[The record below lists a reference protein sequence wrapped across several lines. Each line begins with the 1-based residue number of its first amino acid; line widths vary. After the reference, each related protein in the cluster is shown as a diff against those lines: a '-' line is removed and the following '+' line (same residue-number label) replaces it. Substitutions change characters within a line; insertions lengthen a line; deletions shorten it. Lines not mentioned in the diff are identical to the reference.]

1 MSAGRE
7 GAGRGGGGG
16 EPQLADE
23 AARTAIEADLDANI
37 LVEAGA
43 GSGKTRSLVRRM
55 LALIRTGRATT
66 SEIAAVTF
74 TRKAAGELRERF
86 QVLLERELAA
96 ARDPSDPSDPARRLG
111 EAYGS
116 LDQLFIGTIHSFCA
130 RLLRERPLDAGL
142 DPAFRELTEE
152 ASAELSAAFWVAHLE
167 RLAADSAPILAELA
181 DVGLHPARLEG
192 LFAEVSMH
200 PDVEFPAPEAARPCS
215 AEIAAVRTEL
225 VGLIEEAEEIMPS
238 AELRGGWD
246 ALQSKLH
253 ELGYSRRVVGWES
266 EVEFLRALSRL
277 ARRQSYKVT
286 QNRWSDAAAG
296 KARAKALGEEFSAFV
311 AEGGPARR
319 LLARWRMH
327 RYPIA
332 IRMVSEA
339 AEAWAAERKRAGRL
353 DFGDL
358 LMLSADL
365 LRRSPRARRELGRR
379 YRRVLVDEFQDTDPV
394 QAEILM
400 LLASEPGDVGPDAAP
415 GKESWLAAEPRPGA
429 LFVVGDPK
437 QSIYRFRRADIA
449 VYNAVKDRFGEF
461 GRVLGLETNF
471 RSVPAV
477 AELVNEVFGDE
488 ARFPSRPT
496 PHQAEFAPLLPH
508 RPPRPDGP
516 DGVFHYRIPSGRRD
530 QMVATEA
537 AGLAT
542 WITGRLRPEGDRS
555 PGDFLILTRYR
566 RDLEPY
572 ARELEAR
579 GVPVAL
585 SGVAVSE
592 EEELTELIRLL
603 ECLADPR
610 DPVKL
615 GAVLVGL
622 FFGLDFEQLLD
633 HRAKGGRFGFTS
645 HRRQPETEVTKA
657 LRRLNRWWEAGRRA
671 PADGVLAAIVDE
683 IGLLPHAA
691 SGPLGSFRTGALLYA
706 LDQVASSTL
715 DGGTSMAGA
724 LEAVRLALE
733 AREPE
738 APLQPD
744 RSDAV
749 RVMNLHKAKGLE
761 APVVVLAAPVGETE
775 REPERHVART
785 DDGGAAGYLVVQT
798 REQWTTTIHAMP
810 PGWPEHQA
818 EERRFQ
824 EAEDVRLMYVA
835 ATRAED
841 ELIVARRDGRVEQSP
856 WALLDPWL
864 RRRGVAL
871 DPIAS
876 EAPPDRPALEEE
888 APSIRARAQA
898 VGARRR
904 ESSRPRYRFEAATS
918 VAKRTGPGEVQLTL
932 GFADPAGPDAAG
944 PSKGLAWGAVVHGA
958 LAAAAAGP
966 PDEELRAVCRA
977 LLLENERPL
986 DPEGEPAELDELVA
1000 LVREVYAS
1008 SLWDRARVAHRTLIE
1023 VPFAA
1028 RVPELDERR
1037 GRGRRATSCYVEGV
1051 IDLAFLEVDGWT
1063 IVDYKTDVGT
1073 DPGFVA
1079 RQAAYRRQVE
1089 LYATCWS
1096 RLAAEPVKERII
1108 FYTTQRRKEVW

>member
-1 MSAGRE
+1 MKAGPE
-7 GAGRGGGGG
+7 GAGPSGGG
-16 EPQLADE
+16 EPRLADDT
-23 AARTAIEADLDANI
+23 ARTAIKTDLDVNI

-43 GSGKTRSLVRRM
+43 GSGKTRSLVGRM

-86 QVLLERELAA
+86 QVLLEQELKGAGDPPA
-96 ARDPSDPSDPARRLG
+96 PSDEARRLG
-111 EAYGS
+111 EAYAS

-130 RLLRERPLDAGL
+130 RLLRERPLEAGL

-152 ASAELSAAFWVAHLE
+152 ASVELSAAFWVAHLE
-167 RLAADSAPILAELA
+167 KLSADSAPILTELA
-181 DVGLHPARLEG
+181 DVGLHPTRLEG
-192 LFAEVSMH
+192 LFREVSMH
-200 PDVEFPAPEAARPCS
+200 PDVEFPAPEAPRPSS
-215 AEIAAVRTEL
+215 ADIAAVRTDL
-225 VGLIEEAEEIMPS
+225 VRLTEEAEEIMPP
-238 AELRGGWD
+238 AEPQGGWD
-246 ALQSKLH
+246 ALQKKLH
-253 ELGYSRRVVGWES
+253 EFGYSRRVVGWES
-266 EVEFLRALSRL
+266 EVEFLRALSL
-277 ARRQSYKVT
+277 LTRRQRYRVT
-286 QNRWSDAAAG
+286 QNRWSDLPAG
-296 KARAKALGEEFSAFV
+296 KARAKALGEGFSAFV
-311 AEGGPARR
+311 AEGAPAQR

-327 RYPIA
+327 RYGIA

-358 LMLSADL
+358 LVLSADL

-400 LLASEPGDVGPDAAP
+400 LLASEPADARAGVSP
-415 GKESWLAAEPRPGA
+415 GEVSWLAAEPRPGA

-449 VYNAVKDRFGEF
+449 VYNAVKDRFGRF
-461 GRVLGLETNF
+461 GTVLGLETNF
-471 RSVPAV
+471 RSVPAL
-477 AELVNEVFGDE
+477 AELVNQVFRDE
-488 ARFPSRPT
+488 ACFPSRPT

-508 RPPRPDGP
+508 RPPRPGGA
-516 DGVFHYRIPSGRRD
+516 DGVFHYRIESGRRD
-530 QMVATEA
+530 AMVAEEA
-537 AGLAT
+537 AKLAT
-542 WITGRLRPEGDRS
+542 WICRRSGPDGDRR

-592 EEELTELIRLL
+592 EEELSELVRLL
-603 ECLADPR
+603 ECLADPG
-610 DPVKL
+610 DPAKL
-615 GAVLVGL
+615 GAALVGL

-633 HRAKGGRFGFTS
+633 HRARGGRFSFTS
-645 HRRQPETEVTKA
+645 SWRQPETGVTKA

-785 DDGGAAGYLVVQT
+785 DEGRAVGYLVVQT
-798 REQWTTTIHAMP
+798 REKWSTTTHAMP
-810 PGWPEHQA
+810 PGWPGHQA
-818 EERRFQ
+818 EEARFQ

-841 ELIVARRDGRVEQSP
+841 ELVVARRDDRVEQSP

-864 RRRGVAL
+864 QARGVAL
-871 DPIAS
+871 DPMAF
-876 EAPPDRPALEEE
+876 EAPPARPALEE
-888 APSIRARAQA
+888 AASSIRARARA
-898 VGARRR
+898 AGARRH
-904 ESSRPRYRFEAATS
+904 ENSRPRYLFEAATS
-918 VAKRTGPGEVQLTL
+918 VAKRTEPGDAQLTL
-932 GFADPAGPDAAG
+932 ALADTAGPDAAG
-944 PSKGLAWGAVVHGA
+944 PPKGLAWGAVVHGA
-958 LAAAAAGP
+958 LASAAAGP
-966 PDEELRAVCRA
+966 AADELRAVCRG

-986 DPEGEPAELDELVA
+986 DPGGEPMELDELVA

-1008 SLWDRARVAHRTLIE
+1008 SLWDRARMAHRTLIE
-1023 VPFAA
+1023 VPFAV
-1028 RVPELDERR
+1028 RVPELDERQ
-1037 GRGRRATSCYVEGV
+1037 GRGGPPTSCYVEGV

-1073 DPGFVA
+1073 DPDFVA

-1096 RLAAEPVKERII
+1096 RLTGEPVKERII
-1108 FYTTQRRKEVW
+1108 FYTTQQRKEVW

>member
-1 MSAGRE
+1 MS
-7 GAGRGGGGG
+7 GGG
-16 EPQLADE
+16 EPRLADE
-23 AARTAIEADLDANI
+23 APRTAIETDLDANI

-55 LALIRTGRATT
+55 LALIRTGGATT
-66 SEIAAVTF
+66 AEIAAVTF

-86 QVLLERELAA
+86 QVLLERELKGAGDPP
-96 ARDPSDPSDPARRLG
+96 DPSDEEARRLG
-111 EAYGS
+111 DAHAS

-130 RLLRERPLDAGL
+130 RLLRERPLEAGL

-152 ASAELSAAFWVAHLE
+152 ASAELSGAFWVAHLE
-167 RLAADSAPILAELA
+167 KLAADSAPILAELA
-181 DVGLHPARLEG
+181 DVGLHPTRLEG
-192 LFAEVSMH
+192 LFREVSMH
-200 PDVEFPAPEAARPCS
+200 PDVEFPAPEAARPSS
-215 AEIAAVRTEL
+215 ADIAAVRTEL
-225 VGLIEEAEEIMPS
+225 VGLMEEAEEIMPP
-238 AELRGGWD
+238 AEPKGGWD
-246 ALQSKLH
+246 SLQKKLH

-277 ARRQSYKVT
+277 ARRKRYGVT
-286 QNRWSDAAAG
+286 QNRWSDLPAG
-296 KARAKALGEEFSAFV
+296 KARAKALGEAFSAFI
-311 AEGGPARR
+311 AEGAPAQR

-327 RYPIA
+327 RYQIA
-332 IRMVSEA
+332 IRMAGEA

-365 LRRSPRARRELGRR
+365 LRRSPGARRELGRR

-394 QAEILM
+394 QAEVLM
-400 LLASEPGDVGPDAAP
+400 LLASEPTDAGADVPAEE
-415 GKESWLAAEPRPGA
+415 ESWLAAEPRPGA

-449 VYNAVKDRFGEF
+449 VYNAVKDRFRKF
-461 GRVLGLETNF
+461 GSVLGLETNF
-471 RSVPAV
+471 RSVPGV
-477 AELVNEVFGDE
+477 AELVNDVFPGE
-488 ARFPSRPT
+488 AYFPSRPT

-516 DGVFHYRIPSGRRD
+516 DGVFHYRIGIRRRD
-530 QMVATEA
+530 EMVAEEA
-537 AGLAT
+537 AKLAT
-542 WITGRLRPEGDRS
+542 WICRRSGPEGDRR

-579 GVPVAL
+579 SVPVAL

-592 EEELTELIRLL
+592 EEELSELIRLL
-603 ECLADPR
+603 ECLADPD

-622 FFGLDFEQLLD
+622 FCGLDFEQLLD
-633 HRAKGGRFGFTS
+633 HRARGGRFSFTS
-645 HRRQPETEVTKA
+645 PWRQPETEVTKA

-733 AREPE
+733 AKEPE

-761 APVVVLAAPVGETE
+761 APVVVLAAPVGETV

-785 DDGGAAGYLVVQT
+785 DDGRAVGYLVVQT
-798 REQWTTTIHAMP
+798 REGWKTTIDAMP

-818 EERRFQ
+818 EEARFQ
-824 EAEDVRLMYVA
+824 KAEDVRLMYVA

-841 ELIVARRDGRVEQSP
+841 ELVVARRDDSPEKSP

-864 RRRGVAL
+864 EERGVSL
-871 DPIAS
+871 DPMDF
-876 EAPPDRPALEEE
+876 EAPPARPALQED
-888 APSIRARAQA
+888 AASVRTRARA
-898 VGARRR
+898 VDARRQR
-904 ESSRPRYRFEAATS
+904 NARPRYLFEAATS
-918 VAKRTGPGEVQLTL
+918 VAKRSEPGDAQLTL
-932 GFADPAGPDAAG
+932 SLADTGARRRHGAPQGTHLGGRGARGARLGRRRPLCRRAEGGLPWAPPRERAAPRRPGRARRARRADRPCARGVRLFTLGSGPGGAAH
-944 PSKGLAWGAVVHGA
+944 PDRGAV
-958 LAAAAAGP
+958 
-966 PDEELRAVCRA
+966 R
-977 LLLENERPL
+977 RPR
-986 DPEGEPAELDELVA
+986 P
-1000 LVREVYAS
+1000 
-1008 SLWDRARVAHRTLIE
+1008 RAR
-1023 VPFAA
+1023 
-1028 RVPELDERR
+1028 
-1037 GRGRRATSCYVEGV
+1037 
-1051 IDLAFLEVDGWT
+1051 
-1063 IVDYKTDVGT
+1063 
-1073 DPGFVA
+1073 
-1079 RQAAYRRQVE
+1079 
-1089 LYATCWS
+1089 
-1096 RLAAEPVKERII
+1096 
-1108 FYTTQRRKEVW
+1108 